1 VRLKFLKETWDVLST
16 VLKWPLLVTL
26 FAFNAFVVIPF
37 AVMSMTQFGFIGFIL
52 LIAVESPMFF
62 LAIREARRQW
72 KIQPAIDRW
81 ETSLE
86 KWNEAVND
94 YVKMVDDEN

>member
-37 AVMSMTQFGFIGFIL
+37 AVMSITQFGFIGFIL

-72 KIQPAIDRW
+72 KIQPVIDRW

>member
-1 VRLKFLKETWDVLST
+1 MRLKFLKETWDVLST

>member
-37 AVMSMTQFGFIGFIL
+37 AVMSITQFGFIGFIL
-52 LIAVESPMFF
+52 LIAVESPLFF